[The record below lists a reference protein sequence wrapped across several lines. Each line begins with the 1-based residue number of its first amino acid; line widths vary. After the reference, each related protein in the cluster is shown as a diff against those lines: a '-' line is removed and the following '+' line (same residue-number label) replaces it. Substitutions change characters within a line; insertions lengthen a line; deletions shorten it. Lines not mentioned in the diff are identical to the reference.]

1 MADLLALD
9 LVEKGLVTNQVVLTV
24 GYDIENLTNPE
35 ISNCY
40 HGEITI
46 DHYGRK
52 VPKSVHGSKNMDK
65 LNSSARLITK
75 ALIELYESIVNK
87 NLLIRRV
94 DIGANNVVKEKD
106 RIEKPEQLNLFTNF
120 TEALEETA
128 EEQAALEKER
138 KIQNTVL
145 SVHEKYGKNALIKGM
160 NIEVGATTV
169 ERNNQ
174 IGGHKK

>member
-1 MADLLALD
+1 M
-9 LVEKGLVTNQVVLTV
+9 
-24 GYDIENLTNPE
+24 
-35 ISNCY
+35 
-40 HGEITI
+40 
-46 DHYGRK
+46 
-52 VPKSVHGSKNMDK
+52 PKSAHGSMNMDK
-65 LNSSARLITK
+65 HNSSSRLIIK

-94 DIGANNVVKEKD
+94 DIGANNVVKERDKL
-106 RIEKPEQLNLFTNF
+106 EKLEQLNLFTNF
-120 TEALEETA
+120 TEALEEIA
-128 EEQAALEKER
+128 EEQVALDKEH
-138 KIQNTVL
+138 KIQETVL